1 MREVR
6 IAGTDRIVVTRL
18 RLADTHWTRMRGLLG
33 TAALAEGEGLWI
45 VPCRQIHMYGMRY
58 PVDALFLD
66 EEHRVVAVLEN
77 FEPNR
82 VSPKVREAHSV
93 IELRA
98 GAVADSGLSTGIR
111 LVIEG
116 QGGDE
121 IGWVD
126 RAGSLL
132 VNLLMATFFAFFA
145 VQHFRFAQRTGYW
158 ATTLPLVI
166 QEGMLV
172 ALFLTRRRSVAT
184 SPRPLDWVVGIAG
197 TFLPLLFRATDEVSS
212 LRALG
217 AAMQICGLGIA
228 ILGLTALGRSVG
240 VVAGNRGVKLQGMYR
255 TVRHPMYTGYMLSYF
270 GYVSAYPSLR
280 NAVIISVTF
289 AALFIRAAVEE
300 RFLRQDPAYEAYLGR
315 TRWRF
320 LPYVY

>member
-1 MREVR
+1 
-6 IAGTDRIVVTRL
+6 
-18 RLADTHWTRMRGLLG
+18 MRGLLG
-33 TAALAEGEGLWI
+33 TPALAEGEGLWI
-45 VPCRQIHMYGMRY
+45 VPCRQIHMFGMRY

-66 EEHRVVAVLEN
+66 EQHRVVAVLEN
-77 FEPNR
+77 LAPNR
-82 VSPKVREAHSV
+82 VSPKVPEAHSL

-98 GAVADSGLSTGIR
+98 GAVADTGLSTGSH

-116 QGGDE
+116 QSEDE

-126 RAGSLL
+126 RAGSFL

-172 ALFLTRRRSVAT
+172 ALFLTRRRSLAT

-197 TFLPLLFRATDEVSS
+197 TFLPLLFRATEKVSS
-212 LRALG
+212 LQTLG
-217 AAMQICGLGIA
+217 AVLQISGLAIA
-228 ILGLTALGRSVG
+228 ILGLTSLGRSVG
-240 VVAGNRGVKLQGMYR
+240 VVAGNRGVQVHGLYR
-255 TVRHPMYTGYMLSYF
+255 TIRHPMYTGYMLSYF

-280 NAVIISVTF
+280 NAVIIAVTF
-289 AALFIRAAVEE
+289 VALFVRAAVEE
-300 RFLRQDPAYEAYLGR
+300 RFLRQDPAYEAYLER